1 MADIK
6 ITDLV
11 AYSDPVSTDVL
22 PIVDVGADITK
33 KVSIADLMENA
44 GAGSVGAP
52 SIAFDGDID
61 TGFYHP
67 ALDTVA
73 LVTAGVE
80 RIRVDSSGN
89 IGFFTPTPAASFDIG
104 STDAVKLPVGTAA
117 QRPGTPA
124 AGMFRFNNDSSE
136 FEGYN
141 GTEWGAVGA
150 PDVGTDPQQ
159 IPLNQFLGKQAF
171 VDEVGTIRPNASAP
185 QQNLDIIF
193 EYVSDTSINVK
204 MRGADGTVRSTTLT
218 LS

>member
-22 PIVDVGADITK
+22 PIVDVAADITK

-44 GAGSVGAP
+44 GAGSVGLP
-52 SIAFDGDID
+52 SIGFDGDID

-67 ALDTVA
+67 ALDTIA
-73 LVTAGVE
+73 LVTGGVE

-89 IGFFTPTPAASFDIG
+89 IGFFTSTPTTSFDIG
-104 STDAVKLPVGTAA
+104 STDSIKLPVGTDA

-124 AGMFRFNNDSSE
+124 AGMFRFNSDSTE

-141 GTEWGAVGA
+141 GTEWGSVGA
-150 PDVGTDPQQ
+150 TDIGTDPQQ